1 MQHKSTNNYFVN
13 DFKIICIQNGNCTNN
28 TKGNIVNL
36 NYKTLIFF
44 SYSIK
49 NELMKSIFI
58 KMGINQD
65 VGINID
71 DPWLALKHYYHKQ
84 LIKI

>member
-1 MQHKSTNNYFVN
+1 
-13 DFKIICIQNGNCTNN
+13 
-28 TKGNIVNL
+28 
-36 NYKTLIFF
+36 
-44 SYSIK
+44 
-49 NELMKSIFI
+49 MKRIFI